1 MNTEHQKA
9 FQETLDLTNDEVVKN
24 AKVVT
29 PESLGQKEFFHIAK
43 QSFKELVPNISKRG
57 PDNEDNT
64 LPRVHVSIHL
74 VGCINGYGVVSQDV
88 VESDYGGESGYR
100 GGYYLY
106 FVPFEYSLQPNRKL
120 VGDQPQ
126 VDEHWLITYNQDTKT
141 FKPSAIGRIVNERTS
156 FLPSTHHRGAQEL
169 LSMVVEVP
177 KLARLRLDEKTWI
190 AEGYWLVDITR
201 TNAKELFTLQRYE
214 RVNKECFDQLIAEKS
229 DRLTLE
235 SHQTVLKAW

>member
-1 MNTEHQKA
+1 MNTQHQKE
-9 FQETLDLTNDEVVKN
+9 FEETLELTNDEVVKN

-64 LPRVHVSIHL
+64 LPRVHVSIDL
-74 VGCINGYGVVSQDV
+74 VGCINGYGAVSQDIT
-88 VESDYGGESGYR
+88 ESDYSSESGYR

-120 VGDQPQ
+120 IGDQPQ
-126 VDEHWLITYNQDTKT
+126 VDEHWLITYNQETKT
-141 FKPSAIGRIVNERTS
+141 FTPSAIGRIVNLCTS
-156 FLPSTHHRGAQEL
+156 FLPSTLKNGAQEL
-169 LSMVVEVP
+169 LTLAVEVP
-177 KLARLRLDEKTWI
+177 KDARLCLDGKDWVS
-190 AEGYWLVDITR
+190 AGYWMVEVTR
-201 TNAKELFTLQRYE
+201 TNGKDLFKLHKYYSMTE
-214 RVNKECFDQLIAEKS
+214 EEFIKHAAEKT

-235 SHQTVLKAW
+235 AHQTVLKAW